1 MTLYD
6 GALGERYKIIYCDT
20 GDDALRDR
28 FMSFG
33 IVKNKICQVVSH
45 SLRRLAIAILIDG
58 TQIALRES
66 EAKMI
71 IVEPLNTQ
79 ENSR

>member
-6 GALGERYKIIYCDT
+6 CSVGQKCKIVSSSTQDE
-20 GDDALRDR
+20 ALRDR

-33 IVKNKICQVVSH
+33 IVKGKMCQVMSH
-45 SLRRLAIAILIDG
+45 SIKRMAVAVLIDG
-58 TQIALRES
+58 TQVALRDS

-71 IVEPLNTQ
+71 VVEPI
-79 ENSR
+79 